1 MSLITIGNAG
11 QEIGSTDYW
20 DSEYA
25 LAGKCFVSI
34 NAGCIR
40 LLIPELMFH
49 IMPEIETGKKIIV
62 SRGPWPAES
71 RTDAFEIM
79 LKDYSDNPFALWFGT
94 EQWDMIPKKSQKWDF
109 SEWTRNG
116 MFYKSKCKYRY
127 VDKIPCLKEWKK

>member
-71 RTDAFEIM
+71 RTNGLGMGCFT
-79 LKDYSDNPFALWFGT
+79 SQNVNTGT
-94 EQWDMIPKKSQKWDF
+94 WTKS
-109 SEWTRNG
+109 R
-116 MFYKSKCKYRY
+116 
-127 VDKIPCLKEWKK
+127 V